1 LEIDTNIFCFLCFC
15 SAILAQEQLQE
26 LKKSYYSL
34 PLGSK
39 ERFVLTGKY
48 AQGLYFNNEKVLAS
62 QLLNDNIQ
70 LARNYPDKQYYA
82 YLNCIAA
89 MNSFNDHAYEKSRY
103 YLEHAKS
110 VLPIVR
116 DNGIKGLC
124 VLL

>member
-1 LEIDTNIFCFLCFC
+1 MGHVRTFLEIVLIFFVFLCFC

-110 VLPIVR
+110 VYR
-116 DNGIKGLC
+116 
-124 VLL
+124 